1 MWDRISTVFQ
11 FHRDEHKLVVYS
23 PLYEITREEN
33 RLVSISPDNRDGPTN
48 DFPENEPSNNENK
61 ATNNETTL

>member
-23 PLYEITREEN
+23 PLYELTREEN
-33 RLVSISPDNRDGPTN
+33 RLVSISADNRDGPTN
-48 DFPENEPSNNENK
+48 NLSRNEPSNNENT
-61 ATNNETTL
+61 ATKDETTL